1 MYSIIVHGG
10 VGAVPHGK
18 EETVIA
24 GVREAALA
32 GKVVLAGGGSSLD
45 AVEAAIRV
53 LEDNPPFNSG
63 TGSVLTFDGEVEMD
77 VAVAVAYGPALGF
90 GAIAS
95 IKNIQHPTSLAHMVM
110 EKTDHV
116 LLQGSGAQEF
126 ARMMGIAPHN
136 PITEERRVQWREYR
150 ERFLRG
156 DAGDWPKL
164 KALMK
169 EDQEFMHGTVGAVA
183 VDKKGEVTAGTST
196 GGVFLKLLGR
206 VGDTPLPGA
215 GTYATKFGGASSTGL
230 GEGMMRTLI
239 TKTACDFMR
248 MGLDA
253 HGAASGAVN
262 MLSNILG
269 TKAGIIVADN
279 QGGVS
284 FAQNTSQM
292 AHTYFKKGMSEPVAG
307 L

>member
-1 MYSIIVHGG
+1 MHSIIVHGG

-32 GKVVLAGGGSSLD
+32 GKVVLAGGGPSLD
-45 AVEAAIRV
+45 AVETANKG
-53 LEDNPPFNSG
+53 LEDNPLFNSG

-77 VAVAVAYGPALGF
+77 AAVAYGPTLGF
-90 GAIAS
+90 GAIAG
-95 IKNIQHPTSLAHMVM
+95 IKNIQHPISLARMVM

-116 LLQGSGAQEF
+116 LLQGAGAQEF

-136 PITEERRVQWREYR
+136 PVTEERRVQWREYR

-156 DAGDWPKL
+156 DPGDWPKL

-169 EDQEFMHGTVGAVA
+169 EHPEFMYGTVGTVA
-183 VDKKGEVTAGTST
+183 VDEKGEATAGTST

-206 VGDTPLPGA
+206 VADTPLPGA
-215 GTYATKFGGASSTGL
+215 GTYATQFGGASSTGL
-230 GEGMMRTLI
+230 GEIMMRTLI
-239 TKTACDFMR
+239 TKTGCDFMR

-253 HGAASGAVN
+253 QGAASGAVN
-262 MLSNILG
+262 MLNNIVG
-269 TKAGIIVADN
+269 TEAGIIVVDS
-279 QGGVS
+279 QGGVG
-284 FAQNTSQM
+284 FAQKTPQM
-292 AHTYFKKGMSEPVAG
+292 PHAYFKKGMSEPVAG

>member
-10 VGAVPHGK
+10 VGAVPGDRSK
-18 EETVIA
+18 AVVD
-24 GVREAALA
+24 GVREA
-32 GKVVLAGGGSSLD
+32 VLAGSGVLDGGGYSLD
-45 AVEAAIRV
+45 AVEAAIMV
-53 LEDNPPFNSG
+53 LEDNPLFNSG

-77 VAVAVAYGPALGF
+77 AAVAYGPTLGF
-90 GAIAS
+90 GAIAG
-95 IKNIQHPTSLAHMVM
+95 IKNIQHPISLARMVM

-126 ARMMGIAPHN
+126 ARLMGIAPHN
-136 PITEERRVQWREYR
+136 PVTAERRVQWRDYR
-150 ERFLRG
+150 EKFLRG

-169 EDQEFMHGTVGAVA
+169 EHPEFMHGTVGAVA
-183 VDKKGEVTAGTST
+183 VDDRGEVAAGTST

-215 GTYATKFGGASSTGL
+215 GTYATAFGGASSTGL
-230 GEGMMRTLI
+230 GESMMRTLI

-253 HGAASGAVN
+253 QGAASGAIN

-269 TKAGIIVADN
+269 TEAGIIVVDR
-279 QGGVS
+279 QGGIG

-292 AHTYFKKGMSEPVAG
+292 AHAYFKKGMSEPVAG

>member
-1 MYSIIVHGG
+1 M
-10 VGAVPHGK
+10 
-18 EETVIA
+18 
-24 GVREAALA
+24 
-32 GKVVLAGGGSSLD
+32 D
-45 AVEAAIRV
+45 A
-53 LEDNPPFNSG
+53 
-63 TGSVLTFDGEVEMD
+63 
-77 VAVAVAYGPALGF
+77 AVAYGPSLGF
-90 GAIAS
+90 GAIAG
-95 IKNIQHPTSLAHMVM
+95 IKNIQHPISLARMVM

-116 LLQGSGAQEF
+116 LFQGAGAQEF
-126 ARMMGIAPHN
+126 ARMMGIASHN
-136 PITEERRVQWREYR
+136 PVTEERRAQWREYR
-150 ERFLRG
+150 EKFLRG

-169 EDQEFMHGTVGAVA
+169 EHPEVMHGTVGAVA
-183 VDKKGEVTAGTST
+183 VDESGEVTAGTST

-230 GEGMMRTLI
+230 GESMMRTLI

-253 HGAASGAVN
+253 QGAASGAVN

-269 TKAGIIVADN
+269 TEAGIIVVDN
-279 QGGVS
+279 QGGVG
-284 FAQNTSQM
+284 FAQNSPQM
-292 AHTYFKKGMSEPVAG
+292 AHAWFKKGMSEPVAG

>member
-10 VGAVPHGK
+10 VGAVSRDK
-18 EETVIA
+18 EEVVVA
-24 GVREAALA
+24 GVRGAVVA
-32 GKVVLAGGGSSLD
+32 GSDVLASGGSSLD
-45 AVEAAIRV
+45 AVETAIRV
-53 LEDNPPFNSG
+53 LEDNPLFNSG

-77 VAVAVAYGPALGF
+77 AAVAYGPSLGF
-90 GAIAS
+90 GAVAG
-95 IKNIQHPTSLAHMVM
+95 IKNIQHPISLARMVM

-116 LLQGSGAQEF
+116 LLQGAGAQEF
-126 ARMMGIAPHN
+126 ARMMGVASHN
-136 PITEERRVQWREYR
+136 PVTEERRIQWREYR
-150 ERFLRG
+150 EKFLRG

-169 EDQEFMHGTVGAVA
+169 EHPEFMHGTVGAVA
-183 VDKKGEVTAGTST
+183 VDEKDEVTAGTST

-230 GEGMMRTLI
+230 GESMMRTLI

-253 HGAASGAVN
+253 QGAASGAVN
-262 MLSNILG
+262 MLSNMLG
-269 TKAGIIVADN
+269 TEAGIIVVDN
-279 QGGVS
+279 QGGVG
-284 FAQNTSQM
+284 FAQNTAHM
-292 AHTYFKKGMSEPVAG
+292 AHAYFKQGMAEPVAG

>member
-10 VGAVPHGK
+10 VGAVSHEK
-18 EETVIA
+18 EEAVIA
-24 GVREAALA
+24 GVREAVKA
-32 GKVVLAGGGSSLD
+32 GSDVLASSGSSLD
-45 AVEAAIRV
+45 AVETAIKI
-53 LEDNPPFNSG
+53 LEDNPLFNCG

-77 VAVAVAYGPALGF
+77 AAVAYGPALGF
-90 GAIAS
+90 GAIAG
-95 IKNIQHPTSLAHMVM
+95 IKNIQHPISLARMVM

-116 LLQGSGAQEF
+116 LLQGGGAQEF
-126 ARMMGIAPHN
+126 ARMMGIASHD
-136 PITEERRVQWREYR
+136 PITEERRVQWRAYR
-150 ERFLRG
+150 EKFLRG

-169 EDQEFMHGTVGAVA
+169 EHPEFMHGTVGAVA
-183 VDKKGEVTAGTST
+183 VDEKGEITAGTST
-196 GGVFLKLLGR
+196 GGVFLKMLGR

-215 GTYATKFGGASSTGL
+215 GTYATNFGGASSTGL
-230 GEGMMRTLI
+230 GESMMRTLI

-253 HGAASGAVN
+253 QGAASGAVN

-269 TKAGIIVADN
+269 TEAGIIVVDN
-279 QGGVS
+279 QGGVG
-284 FAQNTSQM
+284 FAQNTPQM
-292 AHTYFKKGMSEPVAG
+292 PHAYFKKGMSEPVAE

>member
-10 VGAVPHGK
+10 VGAVSHDK
-18 EETVIA
+18 EKAVIA
-24 GVREAALA
+24 GVRGAVIAASN
-32 GKVVLAGGGSSLD
+32 VLASSGSSLD
-45 AVEAAIRV
+45 AVEAAIKV
-53 LEDNPPFNSG
+53 LEDNPLFNSG

-77 VAVAVAYGPALGF
+77 AAVAYGPALGF
-90 GAIAS
+90 GAIAG
-95 IKNIQHPTSLAHMVM
+95 IKNIQHPISLARMVM

-136 PITEERRVQWREYR
+136 PVTEERRNQWRKYR
-150 ERFLRG
+150 EKFLRG

-169 EDQEFMHGTVGAVA
+169 EHPEFLHGTVGAVA
-183 VDKKGEVTAGTST
+183 MDEKGSVTAGTST

-230 GEGMMRTLI
+230 GESMMRTLI

-253 HGAASGAVN
+253 QGAASGAVN

-269 TKAGIIVADN
+269 TEAGIIVVDN
-279 QGGVS
+279 QGGVG
-284 FAQNTSQM
+284 FAQNTPQM
-292 AHTYFKKGMSEPVAG
+292 VHAYFKQGMSEPVAG

>member
-1 MYSIIVHGG
+1 MYSMIVHGG
-10 VGAVPHGK
+10 VGSVPRDK
-18 EETVIA
+18 EEAVIA
-24 GVREAALA
+24 GIRGAIIA
-32 GKVVLAGGGSSLD
+32 GSDVLANGGSSLD
-45 AVEAAIRV
+45 AVETAIKT
-53 LEDNPPFNSG
+53 LEDNPLFNSG

-77 VAVAVAYGPALGF
+77 AAVAYGPSLGF
-90 GAIAS
+90 GAIAG
-95 IKNIQHPTSLAHMVM
+95 IKNIQHPISLARMVM

-126 ARMMGIAPHN
+126 AHMMGIAPHN
-136 PITEERRVQWREYR
+136 PVTEERRIQWREYR
-150 ERFLRG
+150 EKFLSG

-164 KALMK
+164 KALMR
-169 EDQEFMHGTVGAVA
+169 EHPEFLHGTVGAVA
-183 VDKKGEVTAGTST
+183 VDEKGEVTAGTST

-230 GEGMMRTLI
+230 GESMMRTLI

-253 HGAASGAVN
+253 QGAASGAVN

-269 TKAGIIVADN
+269 TEAGIIVVDN
-279 QGGVS
+279 QGGIG

-292 AHTYFKKGMSEPVAG
+292 AHAYFKKGMSEPVAG

>member
-18 EETVIA
+18 EEAVIA

-53 LEDNPPFNSG
+53 LEDNPLFNSG

-77 VAVAVAYGPALGF
+77 AAVAYGPALGF
-90 GAIAS
+90 GAIAG
-95 IKNIQHPTSLAHMVM
+95 IKNIQHPISLARMVM

-116 LLQGSGAQEF
+116 LLQGSGAQGF
-126 ARMMGIAPHN
+126 ARMMGFAPHN
-136 PITEERRVQWREYR
+136 PITEERRIQWREYR

-169 EDQEFMHGTVGAVA
+169 EHPEFMHGTVGVVA
-183 VDKKGEVTAGTST
+183 LDEKGEVTAGTST

-230 GEGMMRTLI
+230 GESMMRTLI
-239 TKTACDFMR
+239 TKTACDFMY

-253 HGAASGAVN
+253 QGAASGAVN

-269 TKAGIIVADN
+269 TEAGIVVVDN
-279 QGGVS
+279 QGGV
-284 FAQNTSQM
+284 
-292 AHTYFKKGMSEPVAG
+292 G
-307 L
+307 LA